1 MFSFIF
7 FNLQIANLNLYVCNN
22 YFNLDIP
29 YNSHTGNIRYTSA
42 RYTNFFI
49 SPLPTIRYH
58 TIIVMHKS
66 LSLYNHNK
74 FTVMRSWRY
83 SATNLC
89 RKSVRR
95 IDLSFRSKGSDE
107 LNTGRAILV
116 RRTCLA
122 KLCNE

>member
-1 MFSFIF
+1 MLSLKNLIHSIIIYSSLFSFIF

-74 FTVMRSWRY
+74 FTVMQQICAENQCDESISVFGRKEG
-83 SATNLC
+83 TN
-89 RKSVRR
+89 
-95 IDLSFRSKGSDE
+95 
-107 LNTGRAILV
+107 
-116 RRTCLA
+116 
-122 KLCNE
+122 